1 MNSSAALVPLWLDL
15 ACVGVG
21 AFQGALY
28 AIVNQRF
35 DLIGVSIVALVTGLG
50 GGTVRDLLLA
60 NGRPATMQDKYLATV
75 AVAII
80 AAVALG
86 RWQQHGRK
94 PVLVLDSI
102 ALGLFAVA
110 GTYKALMLGTSSAV
124 AVTLGL
130 VTAIGGGILRD
141 LVCRV
146 TPAVFKG
153 GPLYA
158 TAAVVG
164 SITFLLLFRQTSL
177 ALNTC
182 AIIAAAMTLLLRVL
196 SLRFRWYLS
205 PAVKSLGER

>member
-1 MNSSAALVPLWLDL
+1 
-15 ACVGVG
+15 VGVG

-28 AIVNQRF
+28 AIVNHRF
-35 DLIGVSIVALVTGLG
+35 DLVGVSVVAVVTGLG

-75 AVAII
+75 ALAII

-86 RWQQHGRK
+86 RWHQHQRK
-94 PVLVLDSI
+94 PVLALDSI

-124 AVTLGL
+124 AVLLGL
-130 VTAIGGGILRD
+130 TTAVGGGILRD

-146 TPAVFKG
+146 TPAIFKG

-158 TAAVVG
+158 TAAGVG
-164 SITFLLLFRQTSL
+164 SVTFIILFRHTPLEVDVS
-177 ALNTC
+177 AL
-182 AIIAAAMTLLLRVL
+182 IAAATTLLLRVL

-205 PAVKSLGER
+205 PAVRSLGE

>member
-1 MNSSAALVPLWLDL
+1 MNSSVAVVPLWLEL
-15 ACVGVG
+15 GCVGVG

-28 AIVNQRF
+28 AIVSHRF
-35 DLIGVSIVALVTGLG
+35 DLVGVSIVALVTGLG

-60 NGRPATMQDKYLATV
+60 NGRPVTMQDRYLATV
-75 AVAII
+75 GVAII
-80 AAVALG
+80 AAVVLG
-86 RWQQHGRK
+86 RWHQQGHK

-130 VTAIGGGILRD
+130 VTAVGGGILRD

-164 SITFLLLFRQTSL
+164 SITFLLLTRQTPLS
-177 ALNTC
+177 LNTSV
-182 AIIAAAMTLLLRVL
+182 IIAAVTTLLLRLL
-196 SLRFRWYLS
+196 SLKFRWYLS
-205 PAVKSLGER
+205 PAVKSLDE

>member
-1 MNSSAALVPLWLDL
+1 MNSSAALVPLWLEL

-28 AIVNQRF
+28 AIVSHRF
-35 DLIGVSIVALVTGLG
+35 DLVGVSIVALVTGLG

-60 NGRPATMQDKYLATV
+60 NGRPATLQDKYLVTV
-75 AVAII
+75 AAAIV
-80 AAVALG
+80 AAVLLG
-86 RWQQHGRK
+86 RWHEYGRW
-94 PVLVLDSI
+94 PVLILDSI

-110 GTYKALMLGTSSAV
+110 GTYKALELGTSSAV

-130 VTAIGGGILRD
+130 VTAVGGGILRD

-146 TPAVFKG
+146 TPAIFKG

-158 TAAVVG
+158 TAAVIG
-164 SITFLLLFRQTSL
+164 SVVFLILLRQTPL
-177 ALNTC
+177 NLNTC
-182 AIIAAAMTLLLRVL
+182 AIIASATTLLVRVL

-205 PAVKSLGER
+205 PAVKSLGE

>member
-1 MNSSAALVPLWLDL
+1 MNASVAVVPLWLEL
-15 ACVGVG
+15 GCVGVG

-28 AIVNQRF
+28 AIVSHRF
-35 DLIGVSIVALVTGLG
+35 DLVGVSIVALVTGLG

-60 NGRPATMQDKYLATV
+60 NGRPVTLQDRYLATV
-75 AVAII
+75 GVAII

-86 RWQQHGRK
+86 RWHQQGRK

-110 GTYKALMLGTSSAV
+110 GTYKALMLGTSSLV

-130 VTAIGGGILRD
+130 VTAVGGGILRD

-164 SITFLLLFRQTSL
+164 SITFLLLLQQTALSL
-177 ALNTC
+177 NASV
-182 AIIAAAMTLLLRVL
+182 IIAAAITLLLRVL
-196 SLRFRWYLS
+196 SLRFGWYLS
-205 PAVKSLGER
+205 PAVRSLDE

>member
-1 MNSSAALVPLWLDL
+1 MNSGVAVVPLWLEL
-15 ACVGVG
+15 GCVGVG

-28 AIVNQRF
+28 AIVSHRF
-35 DLIGVSIVALVTGLG
+35 DLVGVSIVALVTGLG

-60 NGRPATMQDKYLATV
+60 NGRPVTMQDRYLATV
-75 AVAII
+75 GVAII
-80 AAVALG
+80 AAIALG
-86 RWQQHGRK
+86 RWHQQGRK
-94 PVLVLDSI
+94 PVLALDSI

-110 GTYKALMLGTSSAV
+110 GTYKALTLGTSSAV

-130 VTAIGGGILRD
+130 VTAVGGGILRD

-164 SITFLLLFRQTSL
+164 SITFLLLTRQTSL
-177 ALNTC
+177 SLNTSV
-182 AIIAAAMTLLLRVL
+182 IIAAATTLLLRLL
-196 SLRFRWYLS
+196 SLKFRWYLP
-205 PAVKSLGER
+205 PAVRSLGE